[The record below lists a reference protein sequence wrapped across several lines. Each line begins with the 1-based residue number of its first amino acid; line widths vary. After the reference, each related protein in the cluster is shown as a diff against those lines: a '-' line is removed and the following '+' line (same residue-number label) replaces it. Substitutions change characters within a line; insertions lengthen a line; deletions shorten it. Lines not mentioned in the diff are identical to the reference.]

1 MCAFLL
7 CLVSHLWNIKLLALV
22 SEKFLNIF
30 SVVHLIRGKKGSHFF
45 NNNNN
50 LCCLKLF
57 SHASHTISP
66 RSESHVVCDWVKSQA
81 MFAMW
86 KAALMGFTAA
96 YARGA
101 TRKAKKLGYG
111 SRSIEEGKSL
121 LLHELNSVLGGG
133 VGRAALL
140 ESCWVWRLSLWQ
152 TSFLVH

>member
-1 MCAFLL
+1 MFSFTSVKYQTVSFGFREISKHFLS
-7 CLVSHLWNIKLLALV
+7 CSFNQ
-22 SEKFLNIF
+22 
-30 SVVHLIRGKKGSHFF
+30 RKKGSHFF

-86 KAALMGFTAA
+86 RAALMGFTAA

-101 TRKAKKLGYG
+101 TRKAKKLGYC

-140 ESCWVWRLSLWQ
+140 ESYWVWRLSLWQ
-152 TSFLVH
+152 ASFLVH